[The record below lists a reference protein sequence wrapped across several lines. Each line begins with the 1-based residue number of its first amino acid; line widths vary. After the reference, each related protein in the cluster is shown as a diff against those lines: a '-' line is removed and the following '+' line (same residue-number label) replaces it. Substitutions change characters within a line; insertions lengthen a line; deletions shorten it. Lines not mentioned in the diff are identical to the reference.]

1 MIPPPSP
8 NTVGVCKQITLLVLY
23 YIISRLL
30 TLLKV
35 IDAPIRVT
43 DILDLTVSFK
53 FISFSFQIFLLFVPE
68 VSTSF
73 TSYNVYINYGALVWI
88 L

>member
-8 NTVGVCKQITLLVLY
+8 NTVECKQITLLVLY

-73 TSYNVYINYGALVWI
+73 TSFNVYINYGALVWI